1 MRLLL
6 VEDDLLLGRG
16 IVDAFTRQGD
26 TMDWLQNGRL
36 GLEALRSH
44 SFDLVVL
51 DLGLPE
57 MDGVEV
63 LRQARQLGIDTP
75 ILILTA
81 RDQVQDRVR
90 GLDAGADDY
99 LIKPFDLDEL
109 NARIRA
115 LLRRRAGSTSPKI
128 ELHGICVDPAS
139 REVTFQ
145 GEVVNLSRREYALLL
160 EFLQYPGRILTREQL
175 VERLYSWDERVE
187 SNAVEVHVHHL
198 RKKFGSE
205 LIKTVRGV
213 GYRVDKAS

>member
-16 IVDAFTRQGD
+16 IVDAFHRQGD
-26 TMDWLQNGRL
+26 SIDWLQNGRL
-36 GLEALRSH
+36 GLEALRTTA
-44 SFDLVVL
+44 FDLAVL

-57 MDGVEV
+57 LDGLEV
-63 LRQARQLGIDTP
+63 LRQARRYGVDTP

-81 RDQVQDRVR
+81 RDQVDDRVR

-99 LIKPFDLDEL
+99 LIKPFDLNEL

-115 LLRRRAGSTSPKI
+115 LVRRRAGVSAPRL
-128 ELHGICVDPAS
+128 EMHGVCIDPAS
-139 REVTFQ
+139 REITFQ
-145 GEVVNLSRREYALLL
+145 GQPVTLSRREYALLS
-160 EFLQYPGRILTREQL
+160 EFFHNPGRILTREQL

-187 SNAVEVHVHHL
+187 SNAIEVHVHHL
-198 RKKFGSE
+198 RKKFGSN

-213 GYRVDKAS
+213 GYRVEKSA